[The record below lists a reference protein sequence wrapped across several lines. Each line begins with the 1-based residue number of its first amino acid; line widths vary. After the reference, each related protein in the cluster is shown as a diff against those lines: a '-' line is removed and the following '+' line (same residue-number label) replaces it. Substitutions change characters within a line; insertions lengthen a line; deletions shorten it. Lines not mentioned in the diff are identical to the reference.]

1 MPDYET
7 TYHPQVHAIDLTGAM
22 SDPQVL
28 SELGD
33 MKSLLRFLIA
43 ESDNPVLIELAALY
57 KQNPNLTIEDE
68 QVKKLA
74 DQFEIQLEKFD
85 PNNSYPMQLK
95 ATSDILNPELNF
107 GGSSSSIASHL
118 AFIYQSLK
126 NKHNLTDVMQ
136 GYQHTDG
143 TNRDGLIMR
152 LNGQFDKDCNR
163 IPFKLVDQDGN
174 ILEENINDRIAK
186 KLAAEGKE
194 INGADYIA
202 KLQEVVSITPEQL
215 AIIRQSYNQRY
226 MVGVG
231 TAFLN
236 TNKFPSPSTDNRQDI
251 LHVVKKNG
259 KLTLQSV
266 EYREE
271 IKASKTEENGLL
283 VLDENDQKITVPLY
297 TISYKLLFRKDAPAE
312 KIITTISL
320 SPDGEIDLPNSLENR
335 KLNNI
340 LKLSITQDNK
350 EKIKEIFAAAPI
362 EAQDELIA
370 TFISAQ
376 IVKEKNM
383 DPNISRAKLA
393 EKIQN
398 NITDSI
404 IGKNLDPQNES
415 LLNKGIN
422 NYITNENPTILTKLV
437 QQVKA
442 IRDSIL
448 HGKFISR
455 EEYQEDKIYR
465 QIVKLKEALNISNLS
480 TDSLPKKRHY
490 PNSQKQKR
498 RII

>member
-1 MPDYET
+1 
-7 TYHPQVHAIDLTGAM
+7 M

-85 PNNSYPMQLK
+85 PNNSYPMQLE
-95 ATSDILNPELNF
+95 ATSDILNPDLNF
-107 GGSSSSIASHL
+107 GGSSGSIASHL

-143 TNRDGLIMR
+143 TNRDGLIKR

-174 ILEENINDRIAK
+174 ILEEKINDRIAK
-186 KLAAEGKE
+186 KLAAEGKK

-215 AIIRQSYNQRY
+215 DIIRQSYNQRY
-226 MVGVG
+226 MIGVG

-236 TNKFPSPSTDNRQDI
+236 TDKFSSPSTDNRQDI
-251 LHVVKKNG
+251 LHVVKKDG

-266 EYREE
+266 EYRGK
-271 IKASKTEENGLL
+271 IKADKTENGLP

-398 NITDSI
+398 NITHSI
-404 IGKNLDPQNES
+404 IDK
-415 LLNKGIN
+415 K
-422 NYITNENPTILTKLV
+422 LT
-437 QQVKA
+437 
-442 IRDSIL
+442 
-448 HGKFISR
+448 
-455 EEYQEDKIYR
+455 Y
-465 QIVKLKEALNISNLS
+465 
-480 TDSLPKKRHY
+480 
-490 PNSQKQKR
+490 KQ
-498 RII
+498 